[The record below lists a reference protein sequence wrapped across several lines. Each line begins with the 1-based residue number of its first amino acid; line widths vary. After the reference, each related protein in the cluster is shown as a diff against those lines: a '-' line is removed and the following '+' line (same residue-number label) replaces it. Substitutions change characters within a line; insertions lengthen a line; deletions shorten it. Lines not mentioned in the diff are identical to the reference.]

1 MKVICAAAVL
11 AIAAIALQGCGGGGS
26 TTAAP
31 GSTTAGPSGND
42 TNGTKNKTSAGPAS
56 TYSICPSGYCR
67 CQACHD
73 VSNRWWNGECLNGR
87 YCVRCIGCYGE
98 NLQGVVNTTMS
109 IEELATADKAPEQG
123 WISMLAVAVS
133 AGAAGAFGMFMVLQ
147 ARQRSSPPPLVEE
160 KQQATPDPI
169 RSLWQPP
176 LSVEGDCHEGTSTLG
191 PA

>member
-1 MKVICAAAVL
+1 
-11 AIAAIALQGCGGGGS
+11 
-26 TTAAP
+26 
-31 GSTTAGPSGND
+31 
-42 TNGTKNKTSAGPAS
+42 
-56 TYSICPSGYCR
+56 
-67 CQACHD
+67 
-73 VSNRWWNGECLNGR
+73 
-87 YCVRCIGCYGE
+87 
-98 NLQGVVNTTMS
+98 MS